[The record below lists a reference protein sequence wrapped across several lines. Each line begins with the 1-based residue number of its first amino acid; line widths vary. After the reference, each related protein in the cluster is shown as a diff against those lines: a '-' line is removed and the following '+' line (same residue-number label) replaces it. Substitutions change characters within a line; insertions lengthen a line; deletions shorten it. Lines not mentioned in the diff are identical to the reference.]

1 MIFLSSSFFF
11 NFHFKD
17 FKNSLETSVS
27 LGTAIQLM
35 SVIRGWVLKIFGI
48 WIYIFNHP
56 VKFWKKTIS
65 VLVAWS
71 VCRSLV
77 CYLAHCTVYSS
88 RCRKRLASTGCNA
101 CNAPLRLQPSA
112 FSGLFARASSFVLD
126 RERKD
131 LFSDLWV
138 MLLEG

>member
-1 MIFLSSSFFF
+1 MLDSFF
-11 NFHFKD
+11 NFHSKD
-17 FKNSLETSVS
+17 FKNGLEISVS
-27 LGTAIQLM
+27 LGTTIQLM
-35 SVIRGWVLKIFGI
+35 SGLRGWISKIFGI
-48 WIYIFNHP
+48 WINIFNHP
-56 VKFWKKTIS
+56 VKFWKKTSS